1 MAWRIGIDIGGTFT
15 DVALVEEGTGRIAI
29 AKLPTTPRDFG
40 QAVIEGIR
48 QGLDANRIDPADV
61 SLISHAT
68 TVVTNALLENK
79 GARAGFVATRGM
91 RDLLELRRSSR
102 ADLYDL
108 LQDAPAVLVPRR
120 WRFEITERIDA
131 QGEVVTPLAEDEL
144 PGLIEAIR
152 EAGLQTVA
160 VSFLFSFLND
170 AHERRVGEALRAALP
185 DVGVY
190 LSSEVLPEIREF
202 ERASTTAVCA
212 VVGPVLAS
220 YLDRLQAAISRLGLP
235 KLHVMGSSGGVFDIA
250 EGLRMPAMAVESGP
264 AAGVIAASLAGR
276 QLARPNLISFDM
288 GGTTAKASVIVDGE
302 VSVTA
307 EYEVG
312 GSGHANRW
320 MHGTGHP
327 IRVPVIDLAE
337 VSAGGGS
344 IAWVDPGGALKVGP
358 HSAGAAPG
366 PACYGAGGTLPT
378 VTDADVVL
386 GYLDP
391 EALLGGALR
400 VDLAAAVRAIETEIA
415 RPLGLTVPEA
425 AARIVEV
432 VNGNMAQA
440 LRIVSIE
447 RGHDPQEFGLI
458 AFGGAGPVHAVA
470 LAEELQI
477 PEVIVPPAPGA
488 FSALGLVASD
498 LKRDWSRTLYADLAS
513 IDPARVAEVIAG
525 MEQAG
530 RTFLRA
536 ARVPVERQVLLRQ
549 ADVRYRRQAYELT
562 VPIAD
567 GAITRATLDDL
578 AEAFHARHEQTY
590 GHANR
595 SEGVQ
600 LVNLRLTALG
610 RLPDLVLAQRADAG
624 ECAHAQPRRVV
635 CRDRVCADA
644 GALARWTD
652 AGHRDRR
659 PGDHRGDGFDHGGA
673 AGLAGADRR
682 ARVYS
687 SDAERLTLIPCHCQE
702 PATSTSSWR
711 ACQTATS
718 SMAAS
723 ARRSPAFAVTP
734 IGRHD

>member
-1 MAWRIGIDIGGTFT
+1 M
-15 DVALVEEGTGRIAI
+15 
-29 AKLPTTPRDFG
+29 
-40 QAVIEGIR
+40 
-48 QGLDANRIDPADV
+48 QG
-61 SLISHAT
+61 
-68 TVVTNALLENK
+68 
-79 GARAGFVATRGM
+79 
-91 RDLLELRRSSR
+91 
-102 ADLYDL
+102 
-108 LQDAPAVLVPRR
+108 
-120 WRFEITERIDA
+120 
-131 QGEVVTPLAEDEL
+131 
-144 PGLIEAIR
+144 
-152 EAGLQTVA
+152 
-160 VSFLFSFLND
+160 
-170 AHERRVGEALRAALP
+170 
-185 DVGVY
+185 
-190 LSSEVLPEIREF
+190 
-202 ERASTTAVCA
+202 C
-212 VVGPVLAS
+212 
-220 YLDRLQAAISRLGLP
+220 
-235 KLHVMGSSGGVFDIA
+235 
-250 EGLRMPAMAVESGP
+250 
-264 AAGVIAASLAGR
+264 
-276 QLARPNLISFDM
+276 
-288 GGTTAKASVIVDGE
+288 
-302 VSVTA
+302 
-307 EYEVG
+307 
-312 GSGHANRW
+312 
-320 MHGTGHP
+320 GHP

-366 PACYGAGGTLPT
+366 PACYGTGGTLPT

-400 VDLAAAVRAIETEIA
+400 VDLAAAVRAIETGIA
-415 RPLGLTVPEA
+415 RPLGLTVAEA

-513 IDPARVAEVIAG
+513 IDPVRVADVIAG

-536 ARVPVERQVLLRQ
+536 ARVPVERQALLRQ

-567 GAITRATLDDL
+567 GVITRATLDDL

-610 RLPDLVLAQRADAG
+610 RLPDLVLAQRAD
-624 ECAHAQPRRVV
+624 P
-635 CRDRVCADA
+635 
-644 GALARWTD
+644 
-652 AGHRDRR
+652 
-659 PGDHRGDGFDHGGA
+659 
-673 AGLAGADRR
+673 
-682 ARVYS
+682 
-687 SDAERLTLIPCHCQE
+687 
-702 PATSTSSWR
+702 
-711 ACQTATS
+711 
-718 SMAAS
+718 AS
-723 ARRSPAFAVTP
+723 ARMRRRDVWFAETGLVSTPVHWRDGLTPGTEISGPAIIEAMDSTAVVPPGWHARIDELGYIRLMRTV
-734 IGRHD
+734 